1 MRVIFFI
8 LYQVLGQTTTVEDK
22 VLYDPT
28 KPLDLKFKILKEYM
42 GEYEKL
48 KKEGKLD
55 RFIQDMPKTRRNK
68 GLLNSVDEK

>member
-1 MRVIFFI
+1 
-8 LYQVLGQTTTVEDK
+8 
-22 VLYDPT
+22 
-28 KPLDLKFKILKEYM
+28 M